1 MNADSAPSFPE
12 RSVFANHHIERF
24 LWSTPEGEFYEVV
37 LGSTMHEY
45 GLLVLRPDIGIDLA
59 GLQAVVAPLRA
70 ASDPCL
76 AKPFA
81 CGESAGRLWIR
92 MELTESVALWRLTG
106 ARPGKGQSEEDGP
119 RVEDAQDLREAFGG
133 AVPQDVLW
141 PVLGDLI
148 EGMLAVHRA
157 GGRLG
162 DVGLRDIGFEATV
175 RHNGTPVVSKWC
187 NYGLLALRDP
197 GRAAAWTEAD
207 DVRAFVALARTL
219 LYGAPDAAPKAG
231 VWPEW
236 NALLALAD
244 APAPTSKDVA
254 TAFTAMLTAH
264 RLSRT
269 MRIRPEDTIPAGGRA
284 DSAPQHPRASTSSAT
299 VPKHRTPPRS
309 YQRDASGKVRSGG
322 RLTMLVLA
330 VFAGIGIVVAA
341 AFPFLKK
348 LVVPSTE
355 LQPGQSAK
363 AASVLEGNAPDGG
376 APSATEDA
384 SAALEPGQVWWPSR
398 GQLEAYAAQTSRADT
413 LPARM
418 RLAFLLAEGDAD
430 NAPDPERAASI
441 AGPAFEAMQ
450 SRTAG
455 IDLALDRAC
464 DFWMGYA
471 LVAGVGVEPDPARGA
486 LLLERCAETHRD
498 PRGMALLGDYYA
510 SGGESGVSAENDRAA
525 TAQWLDAIRLQPEG
539 RWPAYAVDCAQKTAG
554 LFFAGRGIPDR
565 EQDRYIAGIELAANH
580 GDVASMLALG
590 HAYLDGRAVNAN
602 PATARQWFSRA
613 SQRGDPF
620 GMYHMARMIELGLAS
635 QADIGAATLWYRR
648 AAKRG
653 SASAMHSIAR
663 LLRDGRIPDT
673 TGEPLRVDDGRT
685 ADEWDAA
692 ADALPLSDPLPRT
705 TWWLGA
711 QASRFPAPEPS
722 RLR

>member
-24 LWSTPEGEFYEVV
+24 LWTTPDGELYEVV

-70 ASDPCL
+70 TTDPCL

-92 MELTESVALWRLTG
+92 MELTESVALSRLTG

-119 RVEDAQDLREAFGG
+119 RVEDGQDLREAFGG

-197 GRAAAWTEAD
+197 ARAAAWTETD
-207 DVRAFVALARTL
+207 DVRAFIALARTL
-219 LYGAPDAAPKAG
+219 LCGAPDAAPPSG
-231 VWPEW
+231 VWREW
-236 NALLALAD
+236 GAVFALAD
-244 APAPTSKDVA
+244 APAPTSKDLA
-254 TAFTAMLTAH
+254 TAYTAVLAAH
-264 RLSRT
+264 RLSRA
-269 MRIRPEDTIPAGGRA
+269 MRIRPEDTIPAAGRG
-284 DSAPQHPRASTSSAT
+284 DSAPQRSRSRASSA
-299 VPKHRTPPRS
+299 PPPRRAPPRS
-309 YQRDASGKVRSGG
+309 YQRDASGKVRGGG
-322 RLTMLVLA
+322 RLAMLVLA

-341 AFPFLKK
+341 AFPFFKSLF
-348 LVVPSTE
+348 VPSATPQTARTSQATPE
-355 LQPGQSAK
+355 AD
-363 AASVLEGNAPDGG
+363 GNAPETD
-376 APSATEDA
+376 PSVTSEDA
-384 SAALEPGQVWWPSR
+384 SAALEPGQVWWLSR

-418 RLAFLLAEGDAD
+418 RLAFLLAEGNDD
-430 NAPDPERAASI
+430 NAPDPDRAASL
-441 AGPAFEAMQ
+441 AAPAFEAMQ

-471 LVAGVGVEPDPARGA
+471 LVAGIGVEPDPARGA

-510 SGGESGVSAENDRAA
+510 SGAESGVSAENDR
-525 TAQWLDAIRLQPEG
+525 TASALWLDAVRLQPEG
-539 RWPAYAVDCAQKTAG
+539 RWPAYAVDCARKTAG

-580 GDVASMLALG
+580 GDLASMLALG

-663 LLRDGRIPDT
+663 LLRDGRIPDS
-673 TGEPLRVDDGRT
+673 TGEPLKVDDGRT

-692 ADALPLSDPLPRT
+692 ADALPPSEPLPRT

-711 QASRFPAPEPS
+711 QGTRFPAPEPS

>member
-1 MNADSAPSFPE
+1 MNAASAPSLPE
-12 RSVFANHHIERF
+12 RSVFGNHHIERF
-24 LWSTPEGEFYEVV
+24 LWSTPEGELYEVV

-59 GLQAVVAPLRA
+59 GLQAVIAPLRA

-81 CGESAGRLWIR
+81 CGEVAGRLWIR
-92 MELTESVALWRLTG
+92 MELTESVALWRLAGT
-106 ARPGKGQSEEDGP
+106 RPGKGQSEEDGP

-133 AVPQDVLW
+133 AVPQNVLW
-141 PVLGDLI
+141 PVLGDLV

-187 NYGLLALRDP
+187 NYGLLALHDP
-197 GRAAAWTEAD
+197 ARAAAWTEAD
-207 DVRAFVALARTL
+207 DVRAFAAIARTL
-219 LYGAPDAAPKAG
+219 LCGAPDAAPPAG
-231 VWPEW
+231 AWPEW
-236 NALLALAD
+236 GAIFALAD
-244 APAPTSKDVA
+244 APAPTSQDLA
-254 TAFTAMLTAH
+254 TAFSAMLGAH
-264 RLSRT
+264 RLTRA
-269 MRIRPEDTIPAGGRA
+269 MRIRPEDAGAASRGDA
-284 DSAPQHPRASTSSAT
+284 APQRSRFRASPT
-299 VPKHRTPPRS
+299 VPPPRRTPPRR
-309 YQRDASGKVRSGG
+309 YQRDASGQVRNGG

-330 VFAGIGIVVAA
+330 SFAGIGIVVAA
-341 AFPFLKK
+341 AYPFLKK
-348 LVVPSTE
+348 LFAPPVEPTS
-355 LQPGQSAK
+355 GQTAK
-363 AASVLEGNAPDGG
+363 AAPDTEGVAP
-376 APSATEDA
+376 ATTATEDV
-384 SAALEPGQVWWPSR
+384 SATLEPGQVWWLSR
-398 GQLEAYAAQTSRADT
+398 GQLESYAAETSRSDT

-418 RLAFLLAEGDAD
+418 RLAFLLAEGDDAHD
-430 NAPDPERAASI
+430 PDPERAASL
-441 AGPAFEAMQ
+441 AAPAFEAMQ

-471 LVAGVGVEPDPARGA
+471 LVAGVGVDPDPARGA

-510 SGGESGVSAENDRAA
+510 SGGESGVSAENDRSAS
-525 TAQWLDAIRLQPEG
+525 AQWLDAIRLQPEG
-539 RWPAYAVDCAQKTAG
+539 RWPAYAVDCARKTAG

-580 GDVASMLALG
+580 GDIASMLALG

-663 LLRDGRIPDT
+663 LLRDGRIPDS
-673 TGEPLRVDDGRT
+673 TGEPLKVDDGRT
-685 ADEWDAA
+685 ADEWDSA
-692 ADALPLSDPLPRT
+692 ADALPLPDPLPRT

-711 QASRFPAPEPS
+711 QGSRFPAPEPS

>member
-12 RSVFANHHIERF
+12 RSVFGNHHIERF
-24 LWSTPEGEFYEVV
+24 LWTTPDGEFYEVV

-59 GLQAVVAPLRA
+59 GLQAVIAPLRA

-81 CGESAGRLWIR
+81 CGESDGRLWIR
-92 MELTESVALWRLTG
+92 MELTESVALSQLAGTRS
-106 ARPGKGQSEEDGP
+106 GKGQSDDDGP

-141 PVLGDLI
+141 PVLGDLV

-157 GGRLG
+157 GGRIG

-197 GRAAAWTEAD
+197 ARAAAWTESD
-207 DVRAFVALARTL
+207 DVRVFTAIARTL
-219 LYGAPDAAPKAG
+219 LCGAPDAAPPAG

-236 NALLALAD
+236 GAVFAVAD
-244 APAPTSKDVA
+244 APAPTAKDLA
-254 TAFTAMLTAH
+254 AAFAAMLSAH
-264 RLSRT
+264 RLTRT
-269 MRIRPEDTIPAGGRA
+269 MRIRPEDTIPAPGRRG
-284 DSAPQHPRASTSSAT
+284 DDAPQRTRSHASSAS
-299 VPKHRTPPRS
+299 PRRTPPRR
-309 YQRDASGKVRSGG
+309 YQRDASGQVRSGG
-322 RLTMLVLA
+322 RLTMIVLA
-330 VFAGIGIVVAA
+330 AVAGIGIVVAA
-341 AFPFLKK
+341 TYPLLKK
-348 LVVPSTE
+348 LVAKPVAPDPVQT
-355 LQPGQSAK
+355 AK
-363 AASVLEGNAPDGG
+363 ARPDAPGEEPAADT
-376 APSATEDA
+376 SEDA
-384 SAALEPGQVWWPSR
+384 TAALEPGQVWWLSR
-398 GQLEAYAAQTSRADT
+398 AKLESYAAETSRADT

-418 RLAFLLAEGDAD
+418 RLAFLLAEGDD
-430 NAPDPERAASI
+430 EHEPDPASAASF
-441 AGPAFEAMQ
+441 AAPAFESMQ

-471 LVAGVGVEPDPARGA
+471 LIAGVGVEPDPARGA

-498 PRGMALLGDYYA
+498 PRAMALLGDYFA
-510 SGGESGVSAENDRAA
+510 SGGETGVSSDNDRAA
-525 TAQWLDAIRLQPEG
+525 TAQWLDAVRLQPDG
-539 RWPAYAVDCAQKTAG
+539 RWPAYAVDCARKTAG

-580 GDVASMLALG
+580 GDIASMIALG

-635 QADIGAATLWYRR
+635 QADIAAATLWYRR

-653 SASAMHSIAR
+653 SAAAMHSIAR
-663 LLRDGRIPDT
+663 LLRDGRIANPE
-673 TGEPLRVDDGRT
+673 GEPLKVDDGRT

-692 ADALPLSDPLPRT
+692 ADALPLPDALPRT

-711 QASRFPAPEPS
+711 QGDRFPAPDPS